1 MEIINFL
8 GIVLGA
14 WIILSPICKR
24 IDKLAIL
31 LQNSDKRL
39 KKLEECVFCK
49 EEIFLED

>member
-1 MEIINFL
+1 MEIIDFL

-31 LQNSDKRL
+31 LQNSDERL
-39 KKLEECVFCK
+39 KKLEKSVFHK
-49 EEIFLED
+49 ENFLLED